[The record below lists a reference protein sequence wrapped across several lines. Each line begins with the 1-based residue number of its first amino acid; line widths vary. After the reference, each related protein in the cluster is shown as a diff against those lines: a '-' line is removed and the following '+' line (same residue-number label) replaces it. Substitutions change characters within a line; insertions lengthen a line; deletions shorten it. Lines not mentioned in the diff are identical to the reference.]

1 MIRKF
6 HLAKLAQRGDWE
18 SIRKDEALFGPIPAD
33 LQKVLKKLSGSRR
46 SDSRQ
51 QAGVRLWGSG
61 KPKREFLHV
70 DDLASACLF
79 LFKLADDAYAD
90 VCTGPVEQMDRPV
103 QEGQQGSTNNRPA
116 DRVRV
121 SHINVGSGKDVH
133 ISELAQIV
141 QKVVGYEGRV
151 SWDTSMP
158 DGTPRKLLDISRL
171 TRLGWKPRISL
182 REGIRSTYDWYLAQS
197 ELT

>member
-1 MIRKF
+1 
-6 HLAKLAQRGDWE
+6 
-18 SIRKDEALFGPIPAD
+18 
-33 LQKVLKKLSGSRR
+33 
-46 SDSRQ
+46 
-51 QAGVRLWGSG
+51 
-61 KPKREFLHV
+61 LHV

-79 LFKLADDAYAD
+79 LFRLADDAYAD
-90 VCTGPVEQMDRPV
+90 ICAGSVEQMDRPP
-103 QEGQQGSTNNRPA
+103 QKGEAGSANNRSA
-116 DRVRV
+116 IRDRV

-133 ISELAQIV
+133 IAELAQIV